1 MTKKKLFVWTCDYSE
16 NSGEGRLARL
26 FIKKLNQKN
35 KFYLRFNQKKILK
48 QKYISTLF
56 GIIYCWNK
64 YFKKEKV
71 CYLNYL
77 PFWNFLIFA
86 FLPPN
91 TILGPITGGAD
102 FSSSNIFNKICRG
115 LIFPIFYKISEFFI
129 NLRNTKIIF
138 STNLLKKFLYKKTI
152 KKSDFN
158 FVIKNFLLENKFK
171 KKKKIDFIIYYRKH
185 KNKESFFPH
194 ELIKKLKKLNFKIYV
209 IGDKLTSSPVK
220 NFGFINNKKVN
231 NLQSQAKY
239 TISSGE
245 NLYSFFILE
254 CLLNG
259 VKIIIEKDIK
269 RKITFFKQNFIKI
282 DFKSFND
289 ISKLK

>member
-56 GIIYCWNK
+56 GIIYCWKK

-77 PFWNFLIFA
+77 PLWNFLIFA

-102 FSSSNIFNKICRG
+102 FSKFNIFSKIIRG

-129 NLRNTKIIF
+129 NYRNTKIIF
-138 STNLLKKFLYKKTI
+138 STNLLQKFLFKKTI
-152 KKSDFN
+152 KKSNFN
-158 FVIKNFLLENKFK
+158 FVIKNFLLEKKFK
-171 KKKKIDFIIYYRKH
+171 KKRKIDFIIYYRKH
-185 KNKESFFPH
+185 SNKESFFPH
-194 ELIKKLKKLNFKIYV
+194 NLIKKLRKLNFKVYA
-209 IGDKLTSSPVK
+209 IGDKLNYSSVK

-231 NLQSQAKY
+231 FLQSQAKY
-239 TISSGE
+239 TVSSGE

-254 CLLNG
+254 CLFNG
-259 VKIIIEKDIK
+259 VKIIIEKGTK
-269 RKITFFKQNFIKI
+269 KKITYFKQNFIKI
-282 DFKSFND
+282 DFNSLND